1 MPSLPLIVV
10 LVLNLLVAI
19 AYLIVGLIISPL
31 MRKRREEE
39 AQETRAEL
47 LERYRAAQGQRGG
60 SEALPADVPAQ
71 AQGVEP
77 AVLSAQAQG
86 VEPAVPTDD
95 LVEAHATAA
104 LEALFAPPSDG
115 AEPSSQD
122 AAAPQADVAAEQEPE
137 PDGSALGE
145 DKRGED
151 APGADLP
158 PVGTLEA
165 DGAEKQDS
173 QPDEPV
179 QGEGVQDVE
188 AGFQTRVLDDRPD
201 IVTEGP
207 AIVSSVDAAQSE
219 YSPLRI
225 VLNTLVMIGC
235 PVAGPLFFGLSWLL
249 KNVVFRKPVDVADV
263 IFSKA
268 RVKPAE
274 EADPEHEMNI
284 APLTEAV
291 SVTDD
296 YHLRSLMLNVLS
308 GEMNASLASIS
319 EALASDDSESAH
331 YAASYLS
338 DAINKLRSDTQKL
351 YLQVLEDVEGSER
364 VVDYAIERA
373 RAEGHETV
381 LDEDREYVRRMLVV
395 DGCTR
400 YLDQVETAL
409 KQGIFTPLE
418 TEELVRNMERIGS
431 VFYEEAPSEMQPVH
445 YESLTLRLQQV
456 GDEDAADLWIA
467 RDREVHGEML
477 SYYTCRL
484 QVLYVRRDRD
494 AFFDVLDELKNSSVT
509 VDKATLDAIRL
520 FERGVE

>member
-19 AYLIVGLIISPL
+19 AYLIVGLLVSPL

-77 AVLSAQAQG
+77 AVT
-86 VEPAVPTDD
+86 TDD
-95 LVEAHATAA
+95 LVDAHATTA

-188 AGFQTRVLDDRPD
+188 AGFKTRVLDDRPD

-308 GEMNASLASIS
+308 G
-319 EALASDDSESAH
+319 
-331 YAASYLS
+331 
-338 DAINKLRSDTQKL
+338 
-351 YLQVLEDVEGSER
+351 
-364 VVDYAIERA
+364 
-373 RAEGHETV
+373 
-381 LDEDREYVRRMLVV
+381 
-395 DGCTR
+395 
-400 YLDQVETAL
+400 
-409 KQGIFTPLE
+409 
-418 TEELVRNMERIGS
+418 
-431 VFYEEAPSEMQPVH
+431 
-445 YESLTLRLQQV
+445 
-456 GDEDAADLWIA
+456 
-467 RDREVHGEML
+467 
-477 SYYTCRL
+477 
-484 QVLYVRRDRD
+484 
-494 AFFDVLDELKNSSVT
+494 
-509 VDKATLDAIRL
+509 
-520 FERGVE
+520 